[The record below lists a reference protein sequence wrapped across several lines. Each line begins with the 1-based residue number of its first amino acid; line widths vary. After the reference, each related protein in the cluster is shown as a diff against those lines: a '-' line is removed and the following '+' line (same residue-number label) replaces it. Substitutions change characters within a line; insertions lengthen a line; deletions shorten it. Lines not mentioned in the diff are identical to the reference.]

1 MRVVNLAALCLC
13 VPLLGACSGVAAV
26 KSTLYSTG
34 AKLGN
39 RYCESKDPLLRDH
52 LMGRVNSGLS
62 QQGARFTL
70 LGVACEDEP
79 GLLLPG

>member
-1 MRVVNLAALCLC
+1 MRLAKLAALCLC
-13 VPLLGACSGVAAV
+13 VSLLGACSGVTAV

-39 RYCESKDPLLRDH
+39 RYCESKDLVLRDH

-62 QQGARFTL
+62 REGARFTL
-70 LGVACEDEP
+70 LGVACEEEP
-79 GLLLPG
+79 DLLSPG